1 MPIIYVP
8 GNYDS
13 RISQERETTTR
24 QATGI
29 KTEASSRRCGELL
42 TSTGRVC
49 GGAQLCHGNVRGNRI
64 STLILM
70 VSALL
75 SIGIC
80 FDFGGYLSKTNAG
93 WLRVTIFLSTYLP
106 CC

>member
-49 GGAQLCHGNVRGNRI
+49 GVCSVE
-64 STLILM
+64 
-70 VSALL
+70 L
-75 SIGIC
+75 SSVMGMFEEIE
-80 FDFGGYLSKTNAG
+80 FPL
-93 WLRVTIFLSTYLP
+93 
-106 CC
+106 